1 MEWWL
6 QAEAGGELGHR
17 AQIHSLVTVTS
28 IRVKDNLCLINH
40 LV

>member
-6 QAEAGGELGHR
+6 QAEVGEDLGHQ
-17 AQIHSLVTVTS
+17 AQIHTLVTVTS

-40 LV
+40 LI